1 MSLRRQ
7 IKQKVMDLAYK
18 AEMAL
23 HHFRK
28 EFEDKSPPSSPSKTR
43 KERKEDSGKTR
54 TYYSDA
60 KEERK
65 LH

>member
-1 MSLRRQ
+1 MSLRKQ

-18 AEMAL
+18 AEMTL
-23 HHFRK
+23 HHFRMEYK
-28 EFEDKSPPSSPSKTR
+28 EQSSPSPRSK
-43 KERKEDSGKTR
+43 KEKKQDSGQVR
-54 TYYSDA
+54 TYYNNS